1 MKLIGVAILV
11 SRGKGLFL
19 SSGGRGWMALR
30 KRGKHRYGDG
40 QPDIRDEVLRYSKD
54 NAYVAQ
60 HFADA
65 ACPCGG
71 QVFRVLLDDE
81 QGAAARTCI
90 VCGDQHPIGD
100 SEEYLDEAHLGQCAC
115 PCGGEVFEVTAG
127 VALYEGSE
135 DVKWL
140 YLGFRCPACGLIAV
154 YGDWKCEAGG
164 FRELL
169 ARV

>member
-1 MKLIGVAILV
+1 ME
-11 SRGKGLFL
+11 
-19 SSGGRGWMALR
+19 GRMALR

-40 QPDIRDEVLRYSKD
+40 HADIRDEVLRYSKA
-54 NAYVAQ
+54 NAYAAE

-65 ACPCGG
+65 VCACGG
-71 QVFRVLLDDE
+71 RVFEVLLDDK

-90 VCGDQHPIGD
+90 GCGEQHPICD
-100 SEEYLDEAHLGQCAC
+100 SEEFLDDAELGQCAC
-115 PCGGEVFEVTAG
+115 PCGAEAFEITVG

-140 YLGFRCPACGLIAV
+140 YLGFRCPACGLTAV

-164 FRELL
+164 YRELMS
-169 ARV
+169 RV